1 MRNRRGLLQLEGL
14 TERIVPAVSI
24 RSVDGDLVISGIAN
38 TDGGLQ
44 KLWVNVTADNQVT
57 IQDGGSA
64 FGTGGKSRGVYAVTG
79 DLIFNLS
86 NRSDSVTI
94 DFTGAFTLD
103 GDITANMRN
112 GNDTLTI
119 TNSGNDD
126 SGIFGSLTVDGGNGT
141 DTLSVTNT
149 GTTST
154 MTIQGGLSFNGG
166 AGVDVASINDTG
178 AVDVLEIG
186 SGLTLTR
193 VNTVNVGTVGDVEI
207 SGNVTINAASDR
219 LVTNAFNIGDTG
231 TAVGIAGTLVLTGGQ
246 GTDTVAI
253 ENVSLVDVIPAEDE
267 VLEITINLDRGVNNS
282 TFTAIQ
288 FGVNG
293 TDADFAYTGGTGVDN
308 VDFVGTNTVSG
319 DAVFTFGNGSNSLEI
334 SDTTTFDA
342 DVTVSGGK
350 VDDTVDLNNATI
362 NGLLTLTMGN
372 GENGFATGTTAVIDG
387 GLTYTGGS
395 GKDTVT
401 LNNGDGL
408 AGDVSISVGAG
419 DDEIVIDNTNV
430 VAVTSLTVDLG
441 IDGDPDIFDYDAILN
456 SLITILNQGSD
467 DTVTPV

>member
-24 RSVDGDLVISGIAN
+24 RSVDGDLVIRGIPNAGN
-38 TDGGLQ
+38 LTI
-44 KLWVNVTADNQVT
+44 NVTADNQVT
-57 IQDGGSA
+57 ITDG
-64 FGTGGKSRGVYAVTG
+64 TVNRGVYAVTG
-79 DLIFNLS
+79 DLILNLS
-86 NRSDSVTI
+86 NRNDNVLI
-94 DFTGAFTLD
+94 DFKGAFTLD
-103 GDITANMRN
+103 GSITATMLN
-112 GNDTLTI
+112 GNDTLAI
-119 TNSGNDD
+119 TNSGDDD
-126 SGIFGSLTVDGGNGT
+126 SGIFGSLTVDGGNGN
-141 DTLSVTNT
+141 DTLTLRNDSANASKTLTV
-149 GTTST
+149 
-154 MTIQGGLSFNGG
+154 QGGVSFNGG
-166 AGVDVASINDTG
+166 AGVDVANING
-178 AVDVLEIG
+178 ASATELLSIG
-186 SGLTLTR
+186 SGLTLAR

-219 LVTNAFNIGDTG
+219 LVTNTFNIGDTG

-419 DDEIVIDNTNV
+419 EDEIVIDNTNV

-441 IDGDPDIFDYDAILN
+441 IDGDPDTFDYDAILN
-456 SLITILNQGSD
+456 SLITILNQGSN